1 MSPERLLEYF
11 ERISEAPD
19 AILRLRRFILDLAV
33 RGKLVEQNPEDEPA
47 RCLLDSIRK
56 ADSAESNSPY
66 PFEIPPTWVWTTFGD
81 LADFSAGR
89 TPSRND
95 TRFWNTGDYPWVSI
109 ADMEDGGLIT
119 ATKETVS
126 DIARGIVF
134 KTDPPAAGTLLMSF
148 KLTIGKVSRLGVP
161 AYHNE
166 AIISV
171 HPRIDDMDAYFFTF
185 LGLFAQSGR
194 TKGAIKGATLNRKS
208 LSAVPIPLPPLAEQH
223 RIVAKVDELMA
234 LCDELEAAQAKR
246 EDRRDRLVA
255 ATLHGLNNGDT
266 EPGTGTALDFTQSAR
281 FYLNHFP
288 RLTTRPEHV
297 HQLRKT
303 ILNLAVRGK
312 LVEQDPDDEPAEQL
326 LARVASKKQTGT
338 RRGRRTPNNTV
349 MKTSLA
355 GSHVTP
361 DTWAWT
367 NALDPV
373 VLVSDKGKKVKTKDV
388 LESGEF
394 PVVDQGKVLIR
405 GYCND
410 PSKVISLDSPVV
422 VFGDHTRETKFVDFD
437 FVVGADGVKILQP
450 IMVDARYY
458 FLAIQWLPIE
468 SRGYGRH
475 FKILRESL
483 LPLPPLAEQHRIV
496 AKVDELMALC
506 DELEAHLTTAATT
519 RARLVDATLHE
530 ALNGAGDTSEA
541 AMAD

>member
-1 MSPERLLEYF
+1 
-11 ERISEAPD
+11 
-19 AILRLRRFILDLAV
+19 
-33 RGKLVEQNPEDEPA
+33 
-47 RCLLDSIRK
+47 
-56 ADSAESNSPY
+56 
-66 PFEIPPTWVWTTFGD
+66 
-81 LADFSAGR
+81 
-89 TPSRND
+89 
-95 TRFWNTGDYPWVSI
+95 
-109 ADMEDGGLIT
+109 
-119 ATKETVS
+119 
-126 DIARGIVF
+126 
-134 KTDPPAAGTLLMSF
+134 
-148 KLTIGKVSRLGVP
+148 
-161 AYHNE
+161 
-166 AIISV
+166 
-171 HPRIDDMDAYFFTF
+171 
-185 LGLFAQSGR
+185 
-194 TKGAIKGATLNRKS
+194 
-208 LSAVPIPLPPLAEQH
+208 
-223 RIVAKVDELMA
+223 
-234 LCDELEAAQAKR
+234 
-246 EDRRDRLVA
+246 
-255 ATLHGLNNGDT
+255 
-266 EPGTGTALDFTQSAR
+266 
-281 FYLNHFP
+281 
-288 RLTTRPEHV
+288 
-297 HQLRKT
+297 
-303 ILNLAVRGK
+303 
-312 LVEQDPDDEPAEQL
+312 
-326 LARVASKKQTGT
+326 
-338 RRGRRTPNNTV
+338 